1 MNGFMGPVANLG
13 PGARVPSHPFV
24 LDGCR
29 ITAEACHTQSNEEGK
44 AEETPVKFVLVALA
58 ALLFVAILTAVEWL
72 GDRKQLRD
80 TAAQRRAGRERFR
93 DKKERQ

>member
-1 MNGFMGPVANLG
+1 MLGFL
-13 PGARVPSHPFV
+13 RIRSV

-29 ITAEACHTQSNEEGK
+29 ITAEACHTQSNEKGK